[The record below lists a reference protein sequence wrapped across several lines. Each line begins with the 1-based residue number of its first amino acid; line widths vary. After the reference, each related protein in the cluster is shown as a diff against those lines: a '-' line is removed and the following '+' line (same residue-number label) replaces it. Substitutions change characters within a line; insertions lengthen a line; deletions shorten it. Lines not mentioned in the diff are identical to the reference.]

1 MPRAGNES
9 DFDKGTRPGV
19 ACAAH
24 PEPRTRCQSRVVPES
39 LLFLL
44 PILLFSVIVH
54 ECAHG
59 YVAEWWGDPTA
70 RMLGRLTLNPLPHID
85 LVGSILVP
93 GLLLLSGS
101 GILFGWAKPVP
112 VTPENFRD
120 RKWGDITVS
129 LAGPASNILLAAGF
143 LILLLAARIVTGG
156 IPVAL
161 FQLCSYG
168 ILLNFILAVFN
179 LLPVPPLDGSHVVAN
194 LLPKP
199 AAYAYRS
206 LGQFGLLIVFAL
218 LFVPGLLRIVFLPAQ
233 IATGFLLDLAAGLP

>member
-1 MPRAGNES
+1 M
-9 DFDKGTRPGV
+9 
-19 ACAAH
+19 
-24 PEPRTRCQSRVVPES
+24 ES
-39 LLFLL
+39 LLLLL
-44 PILLFSVIVH
+44 PVLLFSIIVH

-85 LVGSILVP
+85 LVGSLIVP
-93 GLLLLSGS
+93 GLLLISGS

-129 LAGPASNILLAAGF
+129 LAGPVSNILLAVGLA
-143 LILLLAARIVTGG
+143 LVLLGVRLATGT
-156 IPVAL
+156 IPVVL

-168 ILLNFILAVFN
+168 VLLNFILAVFN

-194 LLPKP
+194 LLPRP
-199 AAYAYRS
+199 AAYAYQSMGRY
-206 LGQFGLLIVFAL
+206 GLLIVFAL
-218 LFVPGLLRIVFLPAQ
+218 LFIPGLLEAVFLPARL
-233 IATGFLLDLAAGLP
+233 ATGILLGVVAGVS